1 MMQWGLLAFALIAGV
16 LNTIQTGANTQLNKA
31 LGAPALALA
40 VIGAFT
46 MASGLAAALVTGARW
61 QDAGWSQVPWWGWIG
76 GVLGASYILA
86 NLLVADKVGAAVFM
100 GITVTAAVVT
110 SLVMDHFGL
119 LGFEVK
125 PAGAGRL
132 FGGALMIGGL
142 LFIARS

>member
-16 LNTIQTGANTQLNKA
+16 LNTVQTGANTQLNKA

-40 VIGAFT
+40 V
-46 MASGLAAALVTGARW
+46 LVTGARW
-61 QDAGWSQVPWWGWIG
+61 QDAGWSQVPWRGWIG

-86 NLLVADKVGAAVFM
+86 NLLVADKVGAALFM
-100 GITVTAAVVT
+100 GVTVTAAVVT

-132 FGGALMIGGL
+132 FGGAMMIGGL